1 MPTASITT
9 LKLDAET
16 AGRVQRLAAAR
27 QRSADAIVREAV
39 EDYLSRAE
47 KREEFKQAAIAS
59 WQHYQAT
66 GLHVTGEEMEEW
78 MLKIEAG
85 EDVPPPECHV

>member
-1 MPTASITT
+1 MATS
-9 LKLDAET
+9 LKLDSEMAE
-16 AGRVQRLAAAR
+16 RVKRLADAK
-27 QRSADAIVREAV
+27 QRTAESLLREAV
-39 EDYLSRAE
+39 EEYISRAE
-47 KREEFKQAAIAS
+47 ARDETLKAGIAA
-59 WQHYQAT
+59 WEHYKTT

>member
-16 AGRVQRLAAAR
+16 AGRVQRLAVAR

-47 KREEFKQAAIAS
+47 KREEFRQASLAAAE
-59 WQHYQAT
+59 HYDST
-66 GLHVTGEEMEEW
+66 GRHLTQEEVDDW
-78 MLKIEAG
+78 VDRLVAG
-85 EDVPPPECHV
+85 EDAPPPQCHT